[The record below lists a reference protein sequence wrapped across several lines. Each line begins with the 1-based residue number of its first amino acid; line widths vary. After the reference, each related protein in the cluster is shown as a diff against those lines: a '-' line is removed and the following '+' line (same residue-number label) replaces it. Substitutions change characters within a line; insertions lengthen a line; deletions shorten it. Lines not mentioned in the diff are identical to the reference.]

1 MGISVTR
8 KFIGYQIKKYL
19 MGNSRLLKIRVP
31 RIQIHDLSVSD
42 RDPMAKP
49 AELVLALIIANIHWQ
64 KLVMH
69 QMTIFVPEP
78 L

>member
-1 MGISVTR
+1 
-8 KFIGYQIKKYL
+8 

-42 RDPMAKP
+42 RDPLAKFC
-49 AELVLALIIANIHWQ
+49 ELILAFVIANIHWQ

-69 QMTIFVPEP
+69 QMSIIGLVP